1 MLIIIFVC
9 LFFLTDVTKLFQAA
23 LQKGSIS
30 LQLTTILFVGMQTSH
45 AKKILD
51 NTEVSNDQVKFS
63 SNSYIKDG
71 NNINILNPTQLDK
84 FLACNAA
91 LPIESE
97 ASKNLGDVTSLDSKQ
112 HIEKRSDAEENPP
125 SSKSIDSKELADTK
139 SGLGSIDGS
148 NFNQKSKDTITD
160 SNSTHHQRK
169 QILKYEQHS
178 QSSLESTSRFDSIF
192 KFINSECKELGKLEM
207 IFTIEC
213 NEPKTIQLLPLLG
226 KQISVG
232 IVDVQAVKKLKS
244 IEHIT
249 QEWLT
254 LQKESNIDHEVMMKT
269 TIINEEELC
278 EKIVTLSS
286 VTEIKTVPFAWC
298 CLYRN
303 IQKLFSEGKRMI
315 SRKEVLL
322 LAKSI
327 GITQVSNQLN
337 YLHNC
342 GLLTYFNDFIPDVIF
357 QNTSVLISILD
368 SVHNAVQ
375 NNSAVISE
383 DVFFQANDQDV
394 YFDGLFTHREAVELF
409 KHLLII
415 SPFDDRFI
423 MPSLLSQSVDETSF
437 GFSTQKFRISP
448 LLITGSLKP
457 GMFGV
462 LICYLTSKQNN
473 ILWPWEVCVHATNQR
488 EPTCLFKNRVQLIL
502 PGYDGIITLFESQG
516 FIIVYIEFVDN
527 QPPIARIRQAVISG
541 LEKVFQLYQLREK
554 FELSIGFECSCGSV
568 DSTHIMVYTKHSKT
582 LQCPY
587 NPSGGPVA
595 LSHTQWKWFEEG
607 ITCSVQVLKTVLVFI
622 KEVHKPVCGNSASL
636 FLDLHVLQVIL

>member
-1 MLIIIFVC
+1 M
-9 LFFLTDVTKLFQAA
+9 TDVTKLFQAA

-45 AKKILD
+45 AKEILD
-51 NTEVSNDQVKFS
+51 NTDDQVKYS
-63 SNSYIKDG
+63 SNTYIKDG
-71 NNINILNPTQLDK
+71 NNINILKPTQLDK
-84 FLACNAA
+84 FLACNTV

-97 ASKNLGDVTSLDSKQ
+97 ASKNLGDVISLDSKEQ
-112 HIEKRSDAEENPP
+112 IEKRSDAKENPP
-125 SSKSIDSKELADTK
+125 SLITVDSKELADTI
-139 SGLGSIDGS
+139 SSLGSDVGYHSVS
-148 NFNQKSKDTITD
+148 NLKSKETTTD
-160 SNSTHHQRK
+160 SNSALGKRK
-169 QILKYEQHS
+169 QIRKYKPHS
-178 QSSLESTSRFDSIF
+178 QHSLESISRFDCVL

-226 KQISVG
+226 KQVSVG
-232 IVDVQAVKKLKS
+232 IVDMQAVKKLKS

-249 QEWLT
+249 QEWLS
-254 LQKESNIDHEVMMKT
+254 LQEESDIDHEVMTKT
-269 TIINEEELC
+269 TIINEKELC
-278 EKIVTLSS
+278 EKIVSLSS
-286 VTEIKTVPFAWC
+286 VRELKTVPFAWC

-322 LAKSI
+322 LAKNI
-327 GITQVSNQLN
+327 GVTQVSKQLS
-337 YLHNC
+337 YMHDC
-342 GLLTYFNDFIPDVIF
+342 GLLTYFEGFLPDVIF

-375 NNSAVISE
+375 NNCAVISE
-383 DVFFQANDQDV
+383 DVFFQANVQDI
-394 YFDGLFTHREAVELF
+394 YFDSLFTHREAVELF

-462 LICYLTSKQNN
+462 LICYLASKQND
-473 ILWPWEVCVHATNQR
+473 ILWPWEVHVHATNQK
-488 EPTCLFKNRVQLIL
+488 EPTCLFKNCVQLIL
-502 PGYDGIITLFESQG
+502 PGYDGIITLCESKG
-516 FIIVYIEFVDN
+516 FISVYVEFVIN
-527 QPPIARIRQAVISG
+527 QPPFARIRQAVISG
-541 LEKVFQLYQLREK
+541 LEEVFQLYQLHEK

-568 DSTHIMVYTKHSKT
+568 DSTHIMVYNKHSKT

-607 ITCSVQVLKTVLVFI
+607 ITCSVHCIENGISVYQR
-622 KEVHKPVCGNSASL
+622 SAQTS
-636 FLDLHVLQVIL
+636 VW